1 MAQQV
6 VDIFGGVDIFLANA
20 GIEGEIKPFL
30 EFSDEMFDRVMAV
43 NVRGVWL
50 GVQLMFPLMQKRG
63 GKHRYNF
70 PL

>member
-30 EFSDEMFDRVMAV
+30 EFSDEMFDKVMAV
-43 NVRGVWL
+43 NVRGVCL
-50 GVQLMFPLMQKRG
+50 ACR
-63 GKHRYNF
+63 
-70 PL
+70 